1 MALKTFKDIVGNQGY
16 RVDKKDREIFEREVR
31 RGLFGIDQSD
41 IIEFVLYDS
50 SDNALPQEASNGKKV
65 RYISITDNNIKKYF
79 SKTDKTKY
87 NLKSNKADEF
97 YVNVELL
104 IREAGYSNGIFKSSV
119 SLLNRRL
126 GSEDRL
132 YDRAWIHEISPSR
145 TEVRVLQVIDE
156 NTGNPNSDLAERYTT
171 FVECED
177 FTADVITFLDDFS
190 AQFDIRKVIQEM
202 LTIRGNVVQGE
213 GYIKLIEKEFKIGNF
228 ENWLSLVKVTFD
240 KALDNFRTN
249 RYDNPL
255 EATKFG
261 QPTGESFVV
270 SFGSSGIIGKLVSI
284 AENCVEYHLPTQG
297 ELRPETTK
305 TLAQQKTLDSVK
317 QILKTVEGNGEFDST
332 SPAAKVAAVRGCMDP
347 KAKNYNPAAT
357 VSDTCEYEITVT
369 KYRKEAIPP
378 PPPPPARC
386 TDPNASNY
394 GQIGSCVYPS
404 KPTGGGGSTGGGGG
418 GGVVLPTEKYKF
430 KISTQTQTRTR
441 YASGST
447 HYIGLQTLDGGN
459 PYFAYTSE
467 MGYEVT
473 GFPSW
478 INSIEN
484 ASNSDWS
491 NFLRYKFE
499 ANPGPERTA
508 TLTVTGTGRAAGV
521 TATITLIQTGTV
533 VVEKPTYPSA
543 GTVLKDE
550 CDGFDRVQIIADG
563 SGGTTTKRDVNSP
576 VCGYEKPVPD
586 DLPKEKDPYDDYVDF
601 EREPVGTGTQNY
613 GGGQSDNYGGSTS
626 TGGGYIPGGGGGG
639 CLVGNTMIELSTG
652 ESIPIKDIKKGDYIN
667 GLNILTLSG
676 YAEVEDNWIGETIE
690 EYENNI
696 HTVVDV
702 QRIVNADV
710 YSINDGLLEASSDH
724 KHLVKTNGLWMIKT
738 TIQLNAGDIFLD
750 RDKNEVLIT
759 SIIWDRIDEVYNIEL
774 DGKHT
779 YYANNILT
787 HNKMRE
793 VLNDPYGDDGSFVGD
808 TRPGK
813 MSQQM

>member
-177 FTADVITFLDDFS
+177 FSADVITFLDEFS

-202 LTIRGNVVQGE
+202 LTIRGNVAQGE

-261 QPTGESFVV
+261 QPTGESFGV

-332 SPAAKVAAVRGCMDP
+332 SPAAKVASVRGCMDP

-378 PPPPPARC
+378 SEPPPARC

-394 GQIGSCVYPS
+394 GQVGSCVYPP
-404 KPTGGGGSTGGGGG
+404 KPSGGG

-430 KISTQTQTRTR
+430 NISTQTQTRTR
-441 YASGST
+441 YASSST
-447 HYIGLQTLDGGN
+447 HFIGLQKLDGGN
-459 PYFAYTSE
+459 PFAAYRSE

-491 NFLRYKFE
+491 NTLRYNFE

-508 TLTVTGTGRAAGV
+508 TLTVTGTGRAAGT

-533 VVEKPTYPSA
+533 VVEKPTYPAA
-543 GTVLKDE
+543 GTVISE
-550 CDGFDRVQIIADG
+550 ACTPGTTTQVIVTADG
-563 SGGTTTKRDVNSP
+563 SGGSKTTTRKNSP
-576 VCGYEKPVPD
+576 VCGYVAPQPQDDFIIKEKPIEFD
-586 DLPKEKDPYDDYVDF
+586 DFVEI
-601 EREPVGTGTQNY
+601 ERDPVGTGTQNF
-613 GGGQSDNYGGSTS
+613 GGGQSDNF
-626 TGGGYIPGGGGGG
+626 GGGTPAGGGGGG

-652 ESIPIKDIKKGDYIN
+652 KSIPIRDIKKGDYIN

-676 YAEVEDNWIGETIE
+676 YAEVEDNWIGENIE

-787 HNKMRE
+787 HNKMSE
-793 VLNDPYGDDGSFVGD
+793 VFNDPYGGDGSFVGD

-813 MSQQM
+813 MLQQM